1 MLLRDSKYV
10 HIQQLNIDKK
20 TKTDVNTAD
29 INKELTLQAN
39 MDKTLYHAL
48 YYQLVY
54 SRLVYDIP
62 TINIRICIACIIGL
76 ASEERDVRREQLVIC
91 RV

>member
-10 HIQQLNIDKK
+10 HMQQLNIDKK
-20 TKTDVNTAD
+20 TKTDVKTAY
-29 INKELTLQAN
+29 INEELTLQAN
-39 MDKTLYHAL
+39 IGKALYHAL

-62 TINIRICIACIIGL
+62 TINIRICIAYHIKLYIY
-76 ASEERDVRREQLVIC
+76 EVIKRR
-91 RV
+91 